1 MKISYFFV
9 SLIALS
15 VASSSIDNAVA
26 RPSKSYA
33 RSTSSS
39 TSYGSRTSTPSYTK
53 SSGGYGASSS
63 VSRSP
68 STSGGFWGM
77 SRSQRTAAAA
87 VAGAGAVAYATH
99 KADASTTNT
108 SSSASNSQPNVS
120 TPDVAT
126 HRTYT
131 QPAYQYPSTRTVV
144 PVPVPT
150 PSVPTRNI
158 TVNHYHNDNSDSY
171 TQGVVA
177 GAIMSNMNHER
188 EAPQVVINNA
198 PAVQPVAPVVPSVP
212 TSTVVQHPPVVY
224 NNEEHHSHWFM
235 FLVVLL
241 ILGGGI
247 AGGLWFLKKK
257 QTLTGHSGSDLFDE
271 MTEKKDNKMSDVHG
285 NKNMPNLMIGNSISL
300 SPIDVMNDPSASE
313 DKALHFEP
321 ASTGKM
327 TIVAIGESAKKDSVD
342 VFTAYGDEDID
353 FFRLGVNGT
362 SIEDAIFYSLIDV
375 VFSSNEGEWDEWMN
389 DTSGMLGSASFMTK
403 DNVTW
408 SRSLFSDSVNR
419 MAPADIKEV
428 ITTKDGKETKSY
440 AECEY
445 ERSTGFGSSFAQK
458 ENLLVRQMT
467 DNDGNARIEI
477 FAGVP
482 VSPASLGFKLT

>member
-15 VASSSIDNAVA
+15 VASSSIDSAVA
-26 RPSKSYA
+26 RPSKSYS

-39 TSYGSRTSTPSYTK
+39 SSYGSRSSTPSYTK

-68 STSGGFWGM
+68 SASSGGFWGM
-77 SRSQRTAAAA
+77 SRSQRTAAAT

-108 SSSASNSQPNVS
+108 ASNSQSSS
-120 TPDVAT
+120 TSTQNVAT
-126 HRTYT
+126 PRTYT

-144 PVPVPT
+144 PVPVP
-150 PSVPTRNI
+150 SAPTRNV
-158 TVNHYHNDNSDSY
+158 TVNHYHNDNSDSSY
-171 TQGVVA
+171 MQGVVA
-177 GAIMSNMNHER
+177 GSLMSNMNHEHNS
-188 EAPQVVINNA
+188 PQVIVNNVSPA
-198 PAVQPVAPVVPSVP
+198 PTVQPQPVAPSVP
-212 TSTVVQHPPVVY
+212 TATVVQNPPVAY
-224 NNEEHHSHWFM
+224 NNGEHHSHWFM

-241 ILGGGI
+241 LLGGGI
-247 AGGLWFLKKK
+247 AGGLWLLKKK

-271 MTEKKDNKMSDVHG
+271 MTEKKDSKVLNTVNHD
-285 NKNMPNLMIGNSISL
+285 MPNLMVGNSISL

-313 DKALHFEP
+313 DQALHFEP
-321 ASTGKM
+321 ASTGKL
-327 TIVAIGESAKKDSVD
+327 TIVATGESAKKNSVD

-362 SIEDAIFYSLIDV
+362 SIEDAVFYSLIDV
-375 VFSSNEGEWDEWMN
+375 VFPSNEDEWDAWMN

-403 DNVTW
+403 DNITW
-408 SRSLFSDSVNR
+408 SRSLFPESENR
-419 MAPADIKEV
+419 MAPADIKET
-428 ITTKDGKETKSY
+428 ITTKDGKEIKSY

-445 ERSTGFGSSFAQK
+445 ERATGFGSSFAQK

-467 DNDGNARIEI
+467 DRDGSARIEL

-482 VSPASLGFKLT
+482 VSPASLGFKLA